1 MMVWLKAMNYEVK
14 AMILKQQI
22 ELMREAASNFDAI
35 SQELFALAHKLEE
48 APRYNP
54 ANEC

>member
-22 ELMREAASNFDAI
+22 ELMREAASDFDAI

-48 APRYNP
+48 APR
-54 ANEC
+54 